1 MKELMQYNVTLPE
14 YIERSPTKITQVNLF
29 KEGSSIRN
37 NKNEKIETNKSAIF
51 SDNVKMQ

>member
-14 YIERSPTKITQVNLF
+14 HNERSPTKITQVNLF

>member
-14 YIERSPTKITQVNLF
+14 YNERSPTKITQVNLF

-51 SDNVKMQ
+51 SDNVKIQ